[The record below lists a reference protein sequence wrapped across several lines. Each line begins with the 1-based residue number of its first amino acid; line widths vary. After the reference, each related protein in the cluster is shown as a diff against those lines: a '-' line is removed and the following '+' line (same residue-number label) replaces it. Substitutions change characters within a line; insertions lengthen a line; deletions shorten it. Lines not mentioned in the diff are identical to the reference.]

1 MQPGLYRVLLFKDFI
16 FVKIIYNE
24 MIKILY
30 LAIILSFVLF
40 LAININSPIKIQGD
54 GVFYYSWLRS
64 ALWDRDFDFKN
75 ELEYYADYDVGS
87 KWFLDNSVV
96 TPTGKIPNAY
106 AYGAGLMW
114 LPFVLLAHLVTWLLS
129 LFDPQVVISGYTYF
143 YVLAINFATWLYG
156 VLSVLMIYQII
167 KKVFDQ
173 KVAVL
178 TTLGIWLA
186 SSIIYYQF
194 LESSMSHIGSLFL
207 VTSFFC
213 LIIRAWRQEKYYP
226 WLLSVV
232 IFLMI
237 ATRWQNVIFLM
248 AYLPILWR
256 HRQDM
261 MILMRKA
268 LVATVPVVVFVLSQ
282 LLIWKNIYGQYL
294 LVPQGEGFVRFEFH
308 GLYTLLSSNRGLLL
322 WSPIFILAVVGWF
335 YLSKKS
341 KFLAGITL
349 AVFVGQWIINS
360 SLNDLGGGDAYGA
373 RRFIETLPFL
383 ALALA
388 SLLAKI
394 DRRAI
399 MTVVILIFILC
410 NLVLIENYRLGII
423 PHAGEFKFWQVNYFQ
438 VIGRDIDRFIS
449 R

>member
-1 MQPGLYRVLLFKDFI
+1 M
-16 FVKIIYNE
+16 
-24 MIKILY
+24 
-30 LAIILSFVLF
+30 
-40 LAININSPIKIQGD
+40 
-54 GVFYYSWLRS
+54 
-64 ALWDRDFDFKN
+64 
-75 ELEYYADYDVGS
+75 
-87 KWFLDNSVV
+87 
-96 TPTGKIPNAY
+96 
-106 AYGAGLMW
+106 
-114 LPFVLLAHLVTWLLS
+114 
-129 LFDPQVVISGYTYF
+129 
-143 YVLAINFATWLYG
+143 
-156 VLSVLMIYQII
+156 
-167 KKVFDQ
+167 
-173 KVAVL
+173 
-178 TTLGIWLA
+178 
-186 SSIIYYQF
+186 
-194 LESSMSHIGSLFL
+194 
-207 VTSFFC
+207 
-213 LIIRAWRQEKYYP
+213 
-226 WLLSVV
+226 
-232 IFLMI
+232 
-237 ATRWQNVIFLM
+237 
-248 AYLPILWR
+248 
-256 HRQDM
+256 
-261 MILMRKA
+261 
-268 LVATVPVVVFVLSQ
+268 PVVVFVLSQ